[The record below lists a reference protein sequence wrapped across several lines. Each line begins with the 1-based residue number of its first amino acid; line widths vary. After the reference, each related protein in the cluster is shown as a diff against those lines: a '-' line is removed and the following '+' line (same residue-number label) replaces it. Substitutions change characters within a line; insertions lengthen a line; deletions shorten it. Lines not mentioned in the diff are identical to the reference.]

1 MLRLWTA
8 VVPARTFG
16 AEEAREDA
24 RGPDGRLDAV
34 QTALGRDI
42 AFRTSTRYFKLSA

>member
-24 RGPDGRLDAV
+24 RGPDGRFDAV

-42 AFRTSTRYFKLSA
+42 AFGHSARYFNSSA